1 MGDRDLKGEISY
13 ETYSNAQPMISQTGQ
28 DLINMQVKLF
38 SKGLKRVTKEMTKES
53 PMSNEK
59 TLIHEQ

>member
-1 MGDRDLKGEISY
+1 
-13 ETYSNAQPMISQTGQ
+13 
-28 DLINMQVKLF
+28 MQIKLF

-53 PMSNEK
+53 PMPNEK